1 MEVQEDFKELLAL
14 LNAHDKDRR
23 NVVFPIVLS
32 SLTESSVRLFCGINL
47 YPPLSCNIE
56 TLWLIEL
63 SKDKSLL

>member
-32 SLTESSVRLFCGINL
+32 SLTESSVRLF
-47 YPPLSCNIE
+47 SA
-56 TLWLIEL
+56 LIFTHP
-63 SKDKSLL
+63 SRAI